1 MASIDIQKPS
11 IMEVS
16 KVERAAKLRVFKRAL
31 TLLLKEH
38 QMDGL
43 TGVHDSVLAEYLVMN
58 LMSITKLMDNI
69 YEYEKA
75 ND

>member
-1 MASIDIQKPS
+1 MSAIEIHKPS

-38 QMDGL
+38 QMDSL
-43 TGVHDSVLAEYLVMN
+43 TGVHDAALAEYLVMN

-69 YEYEKA
+69 YEFEKA